1 MLAVNPTDYL
11 FQGDSQIGLQ
21 ARPYFTVEQVEDL
34 NARAEAE
41 MSVGVKDLFQAQEE
55 DFKTGYDHAVARAE
69 QLLGSNRGYESVLE
83 YITDA
88 HSRGIM
94 LSTAS
99 LKDLWEEFW
108 SYHRDEEI
116 ENEAN
121 DLIYERAD

>member
-21 ARPYFTVEQVEDL
+21 SRPYFTIEQVEAI
-34 NARAEAE
+34 NAKAEAE
-41 MSVGVKDLFQAQEE
+41 SKASVADLFTEE
-55 DFKTGYDHAVARAE
+55 GHKKSYDEAVSRAE

-94 LSTAS
+94 LSSAS
-99 LKDLWEEFW
+99 LRELWDEFW

-116 ENEAN
+116 ENETNDMIEAN
-121 DLIYERAD
+121 A